1 MGVRAGSLVARVV
14 FAAVLAVVLLIAS
27 TALAI
32 WWTAR
37 QDSTPD
43 SDAIVVL
50 GSAQYNG
57 VPSSIF
63 EARLEHAIALYEDGV
78 APVIVTVGG
87 KADGDQFTEAEAG
100 RDYLAGSGI
109 PAEALLAVPGGRAT
123 RWRASGRCRP
133 RSPSRAGRS
142 AVLVSDPWHAMRAER
157 MAEDAGLDADSSPD
171 PAGPGRAD
179 PHHAVPLHPPRDGGL
194 PALPRDRRERRR
206 RARDRLREG
215 SGARTGQGRLRRHAR
230 RVCCRCSATAS
241 VVATLRASNW
251 KEAATAVVGDR
262 EWVLRQ
268 EQAAS

>member
-1 MGVRAGSLVARVV
+1 VGVRVGNLVSRVV
-14 FAAVLAVVLLIAS
+14 AAAVLAAVLLIAS

-37 QDSTPD
+37 QDSRPA

-87 KADGDQFTEAEAG
+87 KADGDQFAEAEAG

-109 PAEALLAVPGGRAT
+109 PDEALLAVPEGVDTLESIRAVST
-123 RWRASGRCRP
+123 AFGERGWTG
-133 RSPSRAGRS
+133 

-157 MAEDAGLDADSSPD
+157 MAEDAGLDAESSPTRQG
-171 PAGPGRAD
+171 PAVQTRTTQF
-179 PHHAVPLHPPRDGGL
+179 RYI
-194 PALPRDRRERRR
+194 
-206 RARDRLREG
+206 LRETAAYLLYRVTG
-215 SGARTGQGRLRRHAR
+215 ESIAGAPGIG
-230 RVCCRCSATAS
+230 
-241 VVATLRASNW
+241 
-251 KEAATAVVGDR
+251 
-262 EWVLRQ
+262 
-268 EQAAS
+268 